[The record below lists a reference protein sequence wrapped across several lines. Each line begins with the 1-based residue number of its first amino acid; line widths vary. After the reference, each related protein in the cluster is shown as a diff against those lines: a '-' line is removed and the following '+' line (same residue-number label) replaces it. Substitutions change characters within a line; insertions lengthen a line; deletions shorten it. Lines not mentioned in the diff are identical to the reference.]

1 MLVFRK
7 SLRTCQMNDSKL
19 SSLILEV
26 TNVLNYSVADLRIS
40 VAYECLLVHIFPFI
54 NSCKLT
60 DDNAKL
66 DLYIAV
72 DKNLHFEIP
81 T

>member
-7 SLRTCQMNDSKL
+7 SFRTCQMNDSEL

-40 VAYECLLVHIFPFI
+40 VAY
-54 NSCKLT
+54 
-60 DDNAKL
+60 
-66 DLYIAV
+66 
-72 DKNLHFEIP
+72 
-81 T
+81 